1 VAFVSG
7 RSGDTILLGIGSCLM
22 SFVGS
27 SAELF
32 NVVVWSAFEVGL
44 YKIDSSFNL
53 SLRGSGRLI
62 VWIVSSN
69 ASLSR

>member
-1 VAFVSG
+1 MAFVSG
-7 RSGDTILLGIGSCLM
+7 RSGDTVLLGVGSCSI

-27 SAELF
+27 SAESF
-32 NVVVWSAFEVGL
+32 NIVVWSIFEVGL
-44 YKIDSSFNL
+44 YKIDSSSNS